1 MQIEL
6 LFFGIIEDI
15 VGMRSKKMSLETSTT
30 VEELNNHL
38 QELFPA
44 LKRQAN
50 YAMAINMEYA
60 TNETVINNNDVVAL
74 IPPVSGG

>member
-15 VGMRSKKMSLETSTT
+15 VGTRSKKMSLETSTT

-38 QELFPA
+38 QEQFPA

-50 YAMAINMEYA
+50 YAMAVNMEYA
-60 TNETVINNNDVVAL
+60 SNETVVNNNDIVAL

>member
-15 VGMRSKKMSLETSTT
+15 VGVRSKKMSIDTSIT
-30 VEELNNHL
+30 VEELNSNL
-38 QELFPA
+38 QVQFPA
-44 LKRQAN
+44 LKRQSN
-50 YAMAINMEYA
+50 YAMAVNMEYA
-60 TNETVINNNDVVAL
+60 SNETIINNNDVVAL